1 MTGWFA
7 AMGDRACLTRGRQ
20 PSSRA
25 DEFPSEPTIIK
36 KRGVRAWSAVCRDG
50 INREHCG
57 HHHVTLSV
65 PSALLV
71 RSMSSSAV
79 ACGGSAP
86 ITEPISVVIAQSG
99 EASGVLTITDIHPNS

>member
-1 MTGWFA
+1 
-7 AMGDRACLTRGRQ
+7 MGDRACLTRGRQ

-50 INREHCG
+50 ISREHCG
-57 HHHVTLSV
+57 HHHGYV
-65 PSALLV
+65 V
-71 RSMSSSAV
+71 RTAR
-79 ACGGSAP
+79 P
-86 ITEPISVVIAQSG
+86 VVIAQSG